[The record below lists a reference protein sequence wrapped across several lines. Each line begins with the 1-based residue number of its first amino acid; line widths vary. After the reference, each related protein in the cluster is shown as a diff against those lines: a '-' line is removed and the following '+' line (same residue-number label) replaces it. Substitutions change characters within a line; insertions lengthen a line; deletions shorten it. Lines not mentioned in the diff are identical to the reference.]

1 MEVKKRKNRTF
12 RIRPYS
18 ITEKGTPYK
27 EGQPLASLHYTKSRQ
42 HSKTIH
48 KKRLQSWYEFL
59 PLNLNKVRGCS
70 ATDFYCLQNYK
81 KIIIKTLQDNFEPDF
96 VERFKLT
103 TPPAPVLPSL
113 RPSKCKQNQPGP
125 RTRIFECETEVH
137 AFFKG
142 SRKVSVFRHAWK
154 RGTPFSYLMLCFI
167 VWFYWWQNKWVKKQ
181 TNLHWSNQ
189 KQIG

>member
-1 MEVKKRKNRTF
+1 MKRYHTWLMEVKKRKNRTF

-48 KKRLQSWYEFL
+48 KKRLQSWYEFP

-96 VERFKLT
+96 VERCKLT
-103 TPPAPVLPSL
+103 TPQLPFCPRSARANANKTNQAQEPESL
-113 RPSKCKQNQPGP
+113 NVKLRYTLFLRGVGRCQFSDTPESEVRPFL
-125 RTRIFECETEVH
+125 I
-137 AFFKG
+137 
-142 SRKVSVFRHAWK
+142 
-154 RGTPFSYLMLCFI
+154 
-167 VWFYWWQNKWVKKQ
+167 
-181 TNLHWSNQ
+181 
-189 KQIG
+189 